1 MKTLQHTWKYILIFI
16 IFSWSCKIEDDHGT
30 VEFVL
35 FNDDFESLRGTL
47 LGEYYTYENFIVNEQ
62 SKEVYLINCGGQIC
76 EPHIIKSLNFETGS
90 SRKIYESLN
99 PELNI
104 ILADY
109 IPTTNTLYFWENNY
123 LEQHLIA
130 FDVNTLK
137 YKIIQSGNGY
147 MAVSPDFVFLNYEY
161 DSLFIKKIDN
171 NGNVELLGVRGLVR
185 QASQDTPEILIQNSD
200 WTSQLIYNYE
210 TNSTRLTRP
219 FEYNILKFYPW
230 RDDKLYYLTDYYGQI
245 KNFLTDEI
253 LFSPA
258 SPDQYLID
266 FNPTCMKVVYFEE
279 KILDSSSQYQ
289 YKNIQLRI
297 KDINSGETDIPVNI
311 NTYNEFI
318 GMAKL
323 LDDGKTIIY
332 TINEQFYKATID

>member
-109 IPTTNTLYFWENNY
+109 IPSTNTLYFWENNY

-137 YKIIQSGNGY
+137 YKIIPATQAYTSTSF
-147 MAVSPDFVFLNYEY
+147 AT
-161 DSLFIKKIDN
+161 
-171 NGNVELLGVRGLVR
+171 NVELLGVRGLVR